1 MSNTIRVISVGSIL
15 TVAALVLG
23 VCSTLPLAPVYPPS
37 GMPGYG
43 PGGMGGSGGMMG
55 GGGMMGSGGMMGG
68 GGGYGQYVPVTPT
81 APVGATPVP
90 VGAEILITASD
101 YRFKPDQITVKPG
114 ETVRFVVTNRDGTLH
129 NLIGQE
135 AGIPYLDLP
144 ARSTQTLTWTAPLQT
159 GTYTAVCTLHAGMSL
174 SIVVAN

>member
-1 MSNTIRVISVGSIL
+1 MSNTIRVITVASIL

-23 VCSTLPLAPVYPPS
+23 ACSSLPLAPVYPPS

-68 GGGYGQYVPVTPT
+68 GGYERYVPIVPNTPT
-81 APVGATPVP
+81 SPTP
-90 VGAEILITASD
+90 AEVDEEIPITISD
-101 YRFKPDQITVKPG
+101 YRFKPDQITVTPG
-114 ETVRFVVTNRDGTLH
+114 ETVRFVVTNKDGTLH
-129 NLIGQE
+129 NLIGKE
-135 AGIPYLDLP
+135 AGIPYVELP
-144 ARSTQTLTWTAPLQT
+144 ARSAQTLIWTAPVQT

-174 SIVVAN
+174 SIVVKG